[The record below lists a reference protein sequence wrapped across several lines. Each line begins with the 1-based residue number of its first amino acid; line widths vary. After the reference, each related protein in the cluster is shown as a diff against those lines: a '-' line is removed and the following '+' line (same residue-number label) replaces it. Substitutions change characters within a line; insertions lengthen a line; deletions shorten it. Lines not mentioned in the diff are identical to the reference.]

1 MNKRRLYWIF
11 QVTGWTIFV
20 LLNGFLFQL
29 QGTLTTKIVWSLIS
43 FMILGIFTTHAYR
56 WLIVKQEWLSLK
68 TIRII
73 PRVLLAALILSFV
86 LHYSHLLMEYLLGVI
101 PQNEEGAFKIE
112 NAFADLINIA
122 FIFIFWSLIYFLFH
136 YIQNYR
142 RVEIEN
148 LKWQASINEIEL
160 NKLKSQLNPHFIF
173 NAMNSIRALIDEN
186 PEKAKNAVTHLSTIL
201 RNTLQMG
208 KKKLISF
215 NEELSVVKDY
225 IDLES
230 VRYEERLKVK
240 MEIDPGCNAFS
251 VPPLMIQTLV
261 ENAIKHGISKLT
273 NGGSLELL
281 AWVAGSELFVTIKND
296 GTLEE
301 KDDDV
306 KGFGLKNTRQRLEL
320 LYGDKADFQIS
331 NSNGFVISELRIPKS
346 VL

>member
-1 MNKRRLYWIF
+1 MNKQSLYWIF
-11 QVTGWTIFV
+11 QFAGWILFI
-20 LLNGFLFQL
+20 LLNGLLFQL
-29 QGTLTTKIVWSLIS
+29 QGNFDAKIAGSLFS
-43 FMILGIFTTHAYR
+43 FMVLGILMTHVYR
-56 WLIVKQEWLSLK
+56 WIIIKQEWLTYK
-68 TIRII
+68 IIKII
-73 PRVLLAALILSFV
+73 PRVLFAAFV
-86 LHYSHLLMEYLLGVI
+86 FSMALHYCHLLVEYLFGI
-101 PQNEEGAFKIE
+101 GPQNESDTFKLK
-112 NAFADLINIA
+112 NAFPDVINIA

-215 NEELSVVKDY
+215 DEELTIVKDY
-225 IDLES
+225 IELEA

-240 MEIDPGCNAFS
+240 LDIDPGSSVFV

-261 ENAIKHGISKLT
+261 ENAIKHGISKLPA
-273 NGGSLELL
+273 GGKLEIISKVINNKLHI
-281 AWVAGSELFVTIKND
+281 TISNEGIFND
-296 GTLEE
+296 KLNEN
-301 KDDDV
+301 
-306 KGFGLKNTRQRLEL
+306 KGFGIKNTLQRLEL
-320 LYGDKADFQIS
+320 LYGDNASFKIS
-331 NSNGFVISELRIPKS
+331 NSNGFVVS
-346 VL
+346 VLEIPRSVL